1 MLICWV
7 FSRLNIL
14 LTRPLAQV
22 KRLQALVVGDG
33 HHPILFPTLDIRGLS
48 NKPQHTYYDV
58 VIFISANAVDY
69 GKELLNQ
76 LNSQTLKI
84 FAVGAATAK
93 RLQTYG
99 HHVDAFP
106 EKKAS
111 SEALLAMDVIKH
123 LSDQRILIFRG
134 KGGRETLKQGL
145 GLTNM
150 VEYVEVYERVESP
163 LSEIHHQSLS
173 EFLSNTQGIVTVT
186 SIDNLDALLAIGNKI
201 KHDFVEVI
209 KHYPLVVLSSR
220 IEKYAKSI
228 GFSKCYV
235 AKKTSD
241 QGLIDCIDLIL

>member
-22 KRLQALVVGDG
+22 KSLQALVAGDG
-33 HHPILFPTLDIRGLS
+33 HHPILFPTLDIRALD
-48 NKPQHTYYDV
+48 NKPRHTHYDV

-69 GKELLNQ
+69 GKKVLSQ

-93 RLQTYG
+93 RLQTHGYR
-99 HHVDAFP
+99 VDGFP

-111 SEALLAMDVIKH
+111 SEALLAMDAIKR

-145 GLTNM
+145 GLNNT
-150 VEYVEVYERVESP
+150 VEYVEVYERIESS
-163 LSEIHHQSLS
+163 LSELHHQSLG
-173 EFLSNTQGIVTVT
+173 EFLSNTQGIVTIT
-186 SIDNLDALLAIGNKI
+186 SIENLDALLAIGHKI
-201 KHDFVEVI
+201 KHDFVDVI
-209 KHYPLVVLSSR
+209 KHYPIVVLSSR
-220 IEKYAKSI
+220 IEKYAKSM